1 MSASIQN
8 TPLEELPDQATSSAA
23 SLASANRAASNHTAS
38 NHTPMMRQ
46 YHGLKAQHPDM
57 LLFYRM
63 GDFYE
68 LFFEDAEKASRL
80 LGITLTHRGTSNGAP
95 IKMAGVPYHAAEQ
108 YLAKLAKLGEA
119 VAICEQVGDP
129 AISKGPVDRQVTR
142 ILTPG
147 TLTDTAL
154 LDESRDNQLLSI
166 FQADGV
172 IGLARLNLA
181 SGAFILSEIAVGL
194 LAQEIE
200 RIAPSEILLAD
211 DFQHAAINSSKVAKK
226 RLSPWQFDFDS
237 AFNTL
242 TKQLNTYDLNGFG
255 CASLQPAICA
265 AGALLDYVKHTQRTA
280 LPHINALSVETTSAY
295 IQLDAATRRNLEI
308 DMTLRGETSPT
319 LYSLLNTTQT
329 AMGARLL
336 RHWLHHPL
344 QDRNLVMKRH
354 DAITELIQKDGF
366 LSLNQLLKAIGDIER
381 MTARIALKTARPR
394 DLSGLAMSL
403 QQLPLLQTQLQNSQT
418 SLLQTLGSSLTA
430 PAAVVGLLTTA
441 IKPEP
446 STVLREGGVI
456 ADGYDAELD
465 ELRALQN
472 NHGEF
477 LLQYEAAEK
486 ARTGIANLK
495 VEYNSVH
502 GFYIEM
508 SRSQAESAPTE
519 YRRRQ
524 TLKNVE
530 RFITPELKAF
540 EDKVLSAND
549 RALAREK
556 MLYAEVLEQ
565 LLPHITALQ
574 ANAGAVAS
582 LDVLCCFA
590 ERAVALNYVAPQFI
604 TEAGLQISGGRHPVV
619 ENITQPFVA
628 NDVTLNPYRQL
639 LLITGPNMGGK
650 STFMRQTA
658 LVVLLAHCGCYVP
671 AISAKI
677 GEIDRIM
684 TRIGAS
690 DDLAGGRSTFMVEM
704 TETANILH
712 NATEKSLVLL
722 DEIGRGTS
730 TFDGLSLAWAV
741 AKQLL
746 EKNRSYT
753 LFATH
758 YFELTRIVD
767 EFKHAANVHLDA
779 VEHGPEN
786 NKVIVFMH
794 KVEEGAANQSYGLQ
808 VAQLAGIPKSVVA
821 AAKRKLIQ
829 LENNQVYSNVA
840 QPDMFMASEPAADLP
855 VHPVVSALDAIQVD
869 DLTPKQALDLL
880 YKLKDLLEN

>member
-1 MSASIQN
+1 
-8 TPLEELPDQATSSAA
+8 
-23 SLASANRAASNHTAS
+23 
-38 NHTPMMRQ
+38 MRQ
-46 YHGLKAQHPDM
+46 YLGLKAQHPDM

-80 LGITLTHRGTSNGAP
+80 LGITLTQRGSSNGQP

-129 AISKGPVDRQVTR
+129 ATSKGPVAREVAR

-166 FQADGV
+166 FQLDGV
-172 IGLARLNLA
+172 LGLARLNLA
-181 SGAFILSEIAVGL
+181 SGSFVLSEIAVGL

-200 RIAPSEILLAD
+200 RIAPSEILFSD
-211 DFQHAAINSSKVAKK
+211 DFQHAALSMAKVAKK

-237 AFNTL
+237 AFSTL
-242 TKQLNTYDLNGFG
+242 TKQFNTYDLNGFG
-255 CASLQPAICA
+255 CTDLKPAICA
-265 AGALLDYVKHTQRTA
+265 AGALLDYVKHTQRTT
-280 LPHINALSVETTSAY
+280 LPHINAISVETTSAY

-308 DMTLRGETSPT
+308 DVTLRGELSPT

-336 RHWLHHPL
+336 RQWLHHPL
-344 QDRNLVMKRH
+344 RDRNLSMKRH
-354 DAITELIQKDGF
+354 EAIADLIASGRYAELRQV
-366 LSLNQLLKAIGDIER
+366 LRPIGDIER
-381 MTARIALKTARPR
+381 ITARVALKTARPR
-394 DLSGLAMSL
+394 DLSGLAASL
-403 QQLPLLQTQLQNSQT
+403 QQLPLLQILLKNHTS
-418 SLLQTLGSSLTA
+418 SLLQTLSDNLSA
-430 PAAVVGLLTTA
+430 PHAVVNLLMTA
-441 IKPEP
+441 IKAEP
-446 STVLREGGVI
+446 SVVLREGGVI

-465 ELRALQN
+465 ELRAIQTD
-472 NHGEF
+472 HGDF
-477 LLQYEAAEK
+477 LLQFEAAEK
-486 ARTGIANLK
+486 ERTGISNLK

-508 SRSQAESAPTE
+508 SRTQAESAPAE

-556 MLYAEVLEQ
+556 MLYEQVLVELGQ
-565 LLPHITALQ
+565 YIAALQ
-574 ANAGAVAS
+574 TNAGAVAS

-590 ERAVALNYVAPQFI
+590 ERAISLNYVAPQF
-604 TEAGLQISGGRHPVV
+604 TTDAGIEIINGRHPVV
-619 ENITQPFVA
+619 ERISVEQISVQSSGQPFIA
-628 NDVTLNPYRQL
+628 NDVLLNPYRQL

-658 LVVLLAHCGCYVP
+658 LIVLLANCGCYVP
-671 AISAKI
+671 ASSAKI

-712 NATEKSLVLL
+712 NATDKTLVLL

-767 EFKHAANVHLDA
+767 EFKYAANVHLDA
-779 VEHGPEN
+779 VEHGSN
-786 NKVIVFMH
+786 IVFMH

-808 VAQLAGIPKSVVA
+808 VAQLAGIPKSVVN
-821 AAKRKLIQ
+821 AAKRKLTQ
-829 LENNQVYSNVA
+829 LENNQVATSSE
-840 QPDMFMASEPAADLP
+840 QPDMFVVDALP
-855 VHPVVSALDAIQVD
+855 KEVALHPVVSELEIIQPD
-869 DLTPKQALDLL
+869 DLTPRQALEML
-880 YKLKDLLEN
+880 YKLKKLAASST

>member
-1 MSASIQN
+1 MSSF
-8 TPLEELPDQATSSAA
+8 E
-23 SLASANRAASNHTAS
+23 

-46 YHGLKAQHPDM
+46 YLALKAQHPDM

-80 LGITLTHRGTSNGAP
+80 LGITLTQRGSSNGVP
-95 IKMAGVPYHAAEQ
+95 IKMAGVPYHAAEG

-119 VAICEQVGDP
+119 VVICEQVGDP
-129 AISKGPVDRQVTR
+129 ATSKGPVERQVAR

-166 FQADGV
+166 FYAENLV
-172 IGLARLNLA
+172 GLARLNLA
-181 SGAFILSEIAVGL
+181 SGTLILSEIALGL
-194 LAQEIE
+194 LGQEIE
-200 RIAPSEILLAD
+200 RIAPSEILLPD
-211 DFQHAAINSSKVAKK
+211 DFQHAAINHSKVAKK
-226 RLSPWQFDFDS
+226 RLSPWQFDCDS

-242 TKQLNTYDLNGFG
+242 TKQFNTRDLNGFG
-255 CASLQPAICA
+255 CADLKPAICA
-265 AGALLDYVKHTQRTA
+265 AGAMLDYVQHTQRTT
-280 LPHINALSVETTSAY
+280 LPHINAISVESTNAY
-295 IQLDAATRRNLEI
+295 VQLDAATRRNLEI
-308 DMTLRGETSPT
+308 DVTLRGEAAPT
-319 LYSLLNTTQT
+319 LFSLLNTTQT

-344 QDRNLVMKRH
+344 QDRNLVLKRH
-354 DAITELIQKDGF
+354 EAIAELIEKNGF
-366 LSLNQLLKAIGDIER
+366 STLARTLKAVGDIER
-381 MTARIALKTARPR
+381 ITARVALKTARPR
-394 DLSGLAMSL
+394 DLSSLAASL
-403 QQLPLLQTQLQNSQT
+403 QQLPLLQHALANMQT
-418 SLLQTLGSSLTA
+418 SMLQTLCANLAA
-430 PAAVVGLLTTA
+430 PNAVVTLLMTA
-441 IKPEP
+441 IQPEP
-446 STVLREGGVI
+446 STVLRDGGVI

-465 ELRALQN
+465 ELRSLQN

-486 ARTGIANLK
+486 ARTGISNLK

-508 SRSQAESAPTE
+508 SRTQAENAPAE

-556 MLYAEVLEQ
+556 QLYAEVLEQ
-565 LLPHITALQ
+565 LLPYITKLQ
-574 ANAGAVAS
+574 TNAGAVAS

-590 ERAVALNYVAPQFI
+590 ERAVALKYVAPQFT
-604 TEAGLQISGGRHPVV
+604 TEAGIQIIGGRHPVV
-619 ENITQPFVA
+619 ESIAQPFVA
-628 NDVTLNPYRQL
+628 NDVNLNPYRQL

-658 LVVLLAHCGCYVP
+658 LIVLLAHCGCFVP
-671 AISAKI
+671 ATSAKI

-712 NATEKSLVLL
+712 NATDKSLVLL

-746 EKNRSYT
+746 EKNHSYT

-767 EFKHAANVHLDA
+767 EFKYAANVHLDA
-779 VEHGPEN
+779 IEHGSN
-786 NKVIVFMH
+786 IVFMH

-821 AAKRKLIQ
+821 SAKRKLQQ
-829 LENNQVYSNVA
+829 LETNQIAQHAS
-840 QPDMFMASEPAADLP
+840 QPDMFSNAEVTADLP
-855 VHPVVSALDAIQVD
+855 IHPAIIELENIQAD
-869 DLTPKQALDLL
+869 DLTPKQALDVL
-880 YKLKDLLEN
+880 YQLKALI

>member
-1 MSASIQN
+1 MTIVPVSQVTN
-8 TPLEELPDQATSSAA
+8 
-23 SLASANRAASNHTAS
+23 SLALNIES
-38 NHTPMMRQ
+38 HTPMMRQ
-46 YHGLKAQHPDM
+46 YLGLKAQHPDM

-80 LGITLTHRGTSNGAP
+80 LGITLTHRGSSNGQP

-108 YLAKLAKLGEA
+108 YLAKLAKMGEA
-119 VAICEQVGDP
+119 VAICEQVGDS
-129 AISKGPVDRQVTR
+129 ATSKGPVAREVAR

-154 LDESRDNQLLSI
+154 MDASRDNQLLSL
-166 FQADGV
+166 FYADGV
-172 IGLARLNLA
+172 LGLARLNLA
-181 SGAFILSEIAVGL
+181 SGQFILSEIAVGL

-200 RIAPSEILLAD
+200 RIAPSELLLAD
-211 DFQHAAINSSKVAKK
+211 DFQHHALNASKVAKR

-237 AFNTL
+237 AFATL
-242 TKQLNTYDLNGFG
+242 TKQFNTYDLNGFG
-255 CASLQPAICA
+255 CADMQPAICA
-265 AGALLDYVKHTQRTA
+265 AGALLDYVKHTQRTT
-280 LPHINALSVETTSAY
+280 LPHINALSVEATSAY
-295 IQLDAATRRNLEI
+295 LQLDAATRRNLEI
-308 DMTLRGETSPT
+308 DMTLRGESSPT

-344 QDRNLVMKRH
+344 QDRSLVMQRH
-354 DAITELIQKDGF
+354 EAVADLIQT
-366 LSLNQLLKAIGDIER
+366 NQFVNLRHILKSVADIER
-381 MTARIALKTARPR
+381 ITARVALKTARPR
-394 DLSGLAMSL
+394 DLSGLAASL
-403 QQLPLLQTQLQNSQT
+403 QQLPLLQVLLGQQSA
-418 SLLQTLGSSLTA
+418 SLLQTLTAHLLPPAELLSL
-430 PAAVVGLLTTA
+430 LDKA
-441 IKPEP
+441 IKVEP
-446 STVLREGGVI
+446 SVVLREGGVI

-465 ELRALQN
+465 ELRAIQT

-477 LLQYEAAEK
+477 LLRFEAAEK
-486 ARTGIANLK
+486 ERTGIANLK

-508 SRSQAESAPTE
+508 SRTQAESAPAE

-556 MLYAEVLEQ
+556 MLYEQVLVQ
-565 LLPHITALQ
+565 LGQYIAALQ
-574 ANAGAVAS
+574 TNAGAVAS
-582 LDVLCCFA
+582 LDVLCCFT
-590 ERAVALNYVAPQFI
+590 ERAISLNYVAPTFI
-604 TEAGLQISGGRHPVV
+604 TEAGLEIVNGRHPVV
-619 ENITQPFVA
+619 EQISMQASGQPFIA
-628 NDVTLNPYRQL
+628 NDVLLNPYRQL

-658 LVVLLAHCGCYVP
+658 LIVLLAYCGCYVP
-671 AISAKI
+671 ASSVKV

-712 NATEKSLVLL
+712 NATDKSLVLL

-746 EKNRSYT
+746 EKNRAYT

-767 EFKHAANVHLDA
+767 EFKYAANVHLDA
-779 VEHGPEN
+779 VEHGSN
-786 NKVIVFMH
+786 IVFMH

-808 VAQLAGIPKSVVA
+808 VAQLAGIPKAVIN
-821 AAKRKLIQ
+821 AAKRKLTQ
-829 LENNQVYSNVA
+829 LELNQVVNQDAAAVP
-840 QPDMFMASEPAADLP
+840 QVDMFMTNEQSEDAPL
-855 VHPVVSALDAIQVD
+855 HPVLAELDLLQVD
-869 DLTPKQALDLL
+869 ELTPKQALDML
-880 YKLKDLLEN
+880 YKLKDAIHQA

>member
-1 MSASIQN
+1 MLN
-8 TPLEELPDQATSSAA
+8 DETL
-23 SLASANRAASNHTAS
+23 N

-46 YHGLKAQHPDM
+46 YLAIKAQHQDM
-57 LLFYRM
+57 LVFYRM

-68 LFFEDAEKASRL
+68 LFFDDAVKASKL
-80 LGITLTHRGTSNGAP
+80 LGITLTQRGNSNGEP

-108 YLAKLAKLGEA
+108 YLAKLAKMGEA
-119 VAICEQVGDP
+119 VVICEQTGDP
-129 AISKGPVDRQVTR
+129 STAKGPVERQVAR

-147 TLTDTAL
+147 TLTDSAL
-154 LDESRDNQLLSI
+154 LDASRDNQLLSI
-166 FQADGV
+166 FEKDGL

-181 SGAFILSEIAVGL
+181 SGTFILSEIATGL

-200 RIAPSEILLAD
+200 RIAPSEILMSGTFEHHGL
-211 DFQHAAINSSKVAKK
+211 NTSKVAKK
-226 RLSPWQFDFDS
+226 RLSGWQFDFDS
-237 AFNTL
+237 GFSTL

-255 CASLQPAICA
+255 CADLGPAICA
-265 AGALLDYVKHTQRTA
+265 AGALIDYVKHTQRTT
-280 LPHINALSVETTSAY
+280 LPHINALSVEKTSAY
-295 IQLDAATRRNLEI
+295 LQLDAATRRNLEI
-308 DMTLRGETSPT
+308 DMTLRGEASPT
-319 LYSLLNTTQT
+319 LYALLNTTYT

-344 QDRNLVMKRH
+344 QDRQLVQKRI
-354 DAITELIQKDGF
+354 DAVSDLLQRQHYAVIQTA
-366 LSLNQLLKAIGDIER
+366 LKTIADIER
-381 MTARIALKTARPR
+381 ITARVALKTARPP
-394 DLSGLAMSL
+394 DLSGLSASL
-403 QQLPLLQTQLQNSQT
+403 NQLPLLQQSMQSVQA
-418 SLLQTLGSSLTA
+418 SLLQTLGASVSVPSA
-430 PAAVVGLLTTA
+430 LLNLLNLA
-441 IKPEP
+441 IQKEP
-446 STVLREGGVI
+446 SVVLREGGVI

-472 NHGEF
+472 NHGTF
-477 LLQYEAAEK
+477 LLQYEADEK
-486 ARTGIANLK
+486 ARTGITNLK

-508 SRSQAESAPTE
+508 SRTQAESAPTE

-540 EDKVLSAND
+540 EDKVLSANE

-556 MLYAEVLEQ
+556 VLYAEVLAYMATFIKE
-565 LLPHITALQ
+565 LQ
-574 ANAGAVAS
+574 VIAGAIAS
-582 LDVLCCFA
+582 IDVLCCFA
-590 ERAVALNYVAPQFI
+590 ERAESQHYVAPTFSQ
-604 TEAGLQISGGRHPVV
+604 EAGISIMNGRHPVV
-619 ENITQPFVA
+619 ESISVTNHGQPFIA
-628 NDVTLNPYRQL
+628 NDVSLNAYRQL

-658 LVVLLAHCGCYVP
+658 LIVLLAHCGCFVP
-671 AISAKI
+671 ATSANI

-746 EKNRSYT
+746 EKNRCYT

-767 EFKHAANVHLDA
+767 DFKHAANVHLDA
-779 VEHGPEN
+779 VEHGAGN
-786 NKVIVFMH
+786 NKSIVFMH
-794 KVEEGAANQSYGLQ
+794 KVEEGAAHMSYGLQ
-808 VAQLAGIPKSVVA
+808 VAQLAGIPKAVISA
-821 AAKRKLIQ
+821 ARKKLAQ
-829 LENNQVYSNVA
+829 LEVNQVADSQ
-840 QPDMFMASEPAADLP
+840 QPQTDMFSIDRQSENDSVCEKPLS
-855 VHPVVSALDAIQVD
+855 SALLEMLESIQPD
-869 DLTPKQALDLL
+869 DLTPKEALEVL
-880 YKLKDLLEN
+880 YKLKRLNIE

>member
-1 MSASIQN
+1 MANLTKN
-8 TPLEELPDQATSSAA
+8 TPKMDTEAPEANA
-23 SLASANRAASNHTAS
+23 S
-38 NHTPMMRQ
+38 HTPMMRQ
-46 YHGLKAQHPDM
+46 YLGLKAQHPDM

-68 LFFEDAEKASRL
+68 LFFEDAEKASKL
-80 LGITLTHRGTSNGAP
+80 LGITLTHRGSSNGQP

-129 AISKGPVDRQVTR
+129 ATSKGPVDRQVAR

-181 SGAFILSEIAVGL
+181 AGTFILSEIAVGL
-194 LAQEIE
+194 LGQEIE

-211 DFQHAAINSSKVAKK
+211 DFQHTAIATSKIAKK

-255 CASLQPAICA
+255 CASLNPAICA
-265 AGALLDYVKHTQRTA
+265 AGALLDYVKHTQRTN

-308 DMTLRGETSPT
+308 DMTLRGEQSPT

-344 QDRNLVMKRH
+344 QDRSLVMKRH
-354 DAITELIQKDGF
+354 EAIPDLIQQHRY
-366 LSLNQLLKAIGDIER
+366 SSINTVLKAIGDIER
-381 MTARIALKTARPR
+381 ITARIALKTARPR
-394 DLSGLAMSL
+394 DLSGLSMSL
-403 QQLPLLQTQLQNSQT
+403 QQLPLVQTQLQGSQT
-418 SLLQTLGSSLTA
+418 NLLQTLGSSLTV
-430 PAAVVGLLTTA
+430 PSAVVTLLTTA

-446 STVLREGGVI
+446 SVVLREGGVI
-456 ADGYDAELD
+456 ADGYDADLD

-472 NHGEF
+472 NHGDF
-477 LLQYEAAEK
+477 LLQFEAAEK
-486 ARTGIANLK
+486 ARTGITNLK

-508 SRSQAESAPTE
+508 NRTQAESAPAE

-556 MLYAEVLEQ
+556 ILYAEVLEK
-565 LLPHITALQ
+565 LMLSISVLQ
-574 ANAGAVAS
+574 TNAGAVAS

-590 ERAVALNYVAPQFI
+590 ERAVTLNYVAPDFT
-604 TEAGLQISGGRHPVV
+604 TEAGIHIVNGRHAVVEQISVAESG
-619 ENITQPFVA
+619 QPFIA
-628 NDVTLNPYRQL
+628 NDVSLNPYRQL

-658 LVVLLAHCGCYVP
+658 LIVLLAHCGSYVP
-671 AISAKI
+671 ANIAKI
-677 GEIDRIM
+677 GVIDRIM

-712 NATEKSLVLL
+712 NATDKSLVLL

-779 VEHGPEN
+779 VEHGN
-786 NKVIVFMH
+786 NIVFMH

-829 LENNQVYSNVA
+829 LENNQVASNTA
-840 QPDMFMASEPAADLP
+840 QPDMFMASEHDAELP
-855 VHPVVSALDAIQVD
+855 IHPVISELESIQVD
-869 DLTPKQALDLL
+869 DFTPKQALDLL
-880 YKLKDLLEN
+880 YKLKALIDNA

>member
-1 MSASIQN
+1 MSSF
-8 TPLEELPDQATSSAA
+8 E
-23 SLASANRAASNHTAS
+23 

-46 YHGLKAQHPDM
+46 YLALKAQHPDM

-80 LGITLTHRGTSNGAP
+80 LGITLTQRGSSNGVP
-95 IKMAGVPYHAAEQ
+95 IKMAGVPYHAAEG

-119 VAICEQVGDP
+119 VVICEQVGDP
-129 AISKGPVDRQVTR
+129 ATSKGPVERQVAR

-166 FQADGV
+166 FYAENLV
-172 IGLARLNLA
+172 GLARLNLA
-181 SGAFILSEIAVGL
+181 SGTLILSEIALGL
-194 LAQEIE
+194 LGQEIE
-200 RIAPSEILLAD
+200 RIAPSEILLPD
-211 DFQHAAINSSKVAKK
+211 DFQHAAINHSKVAKK
-226 RLSPWQFDFDS
+226 RLSPWQFDCDS

-242 TKQLNTYDLNGFG
+242 TKQFNTRDLNGFG
-255 CASLQPAICA
+255 CADLKPAICA
-265 AGALLDYVKHTQRTA
+265 AGAMLDYVQHTQRTT
-280 LPHINALSVETTSAY
+280 LPHINAISVESTNAY
-295 IQLDAATRRNLEI
+295 VQLDAATRRNLEI
-308 DMTLRGETSPT
+308 DVTLRGEAAPT
-319 LYSLLNTTQT
+319 LFSLLNTTQT

-344 QDRNLVMKRH
+344 QDRNLVLKRH
-354 DAITELIQKDGF
+354 EAIAELIEKNGF
-366 LSLNQLLKAIGDIER
+366 STLARTLKAVGDIER
-381 MTARIALKTARPR
+381 ITARVALKTARPR
-394 DLSGLAMSL
+394 DLSSLAASL
-403 QQLPLLQTQLQNSQT
+403 QQLPLLQHALANMQT
-418 SLLQTLGSSLTA
+418 SMLQTLCANLAA
-430 PAAVVGLLTTA
+430 PNAVVTLLMTA
-441 IKPEP
+441 IQPEP
-446 STVLREGGVI
+446 STVLRDGGVI

-465 ELRALQN
+465 ELRSLQN

-486 ARTGIANLK
+486 ARTGISNLK

-508 SRSQAESAPTE
+508 SRTQAENAPAE

-556 MLYAEVLEQ
+556 QLYAEVLEQ
-565 LLPHITALQ
+565 LLPYITKLQ
-574 ANAGAVAS
+574 TNAGAVAS

-590 ERAVALNYVAPQFI
+590 ERAVALKYVAPQFT
-604 TEAGLQISGGRHPVV
+604 TEAGIQIIGGRHPVV
-619 ENITQPFVA
+619 ESIAQPFVA
-628 NDVTLNPYRQL
+628 NDVNLNPYRQL

-658 LVVLLAHCGCYVP
+658 LIVLLAHCGCFVP
-671 AISAKI
+671 ATSAKI

-712 NATEKSLVLL
+712 NATDKSLVLL

-746 EKNRSYT
+746 EKNHSYT

-767 EFKHAANVHLDA
+767 EFKYAANVHLDA
-779 VEHGPEN
+779 IEHGSN
-786 NKVIVFMH
+786 IVFMH

-821 AAKRKLIQ
+821 SAKRKLQQ
-829 LENNQVYSNVA
+829 LETNQIAQHAS
-840 QPDMFMASEPAADLP
+840 QPDMFSNAEVAADLP
-855 VHPVVSALDAIQVD
+855 IHPAIIALEDIQAD
-869 DLTPKQALDLL
+869 DLTPKQALDVL
-880 YKLKDLLEN
+880 YQLKALI

>member
-1 MSASIQN
+1 
-8 TPLEELPDQATSSAA
+8 
-23 SLASANRAASNHTAS
+23 
-38 NHTPMMRQ
+38 MMRQ
-46 YHGLKAQHPDM
+46 YLGLKAQHPDM

-80 LGITLTHRGTSNGAP
+80 LGITLTHRGSSNGAP
-95 IKMAGVPYHAAEQ
+95 IKMAGVPYHAAEG

-119 VAICEQVGDP
+119 VVICEQIGDP
-129 AISKGPVDRQVTR
+129 ATSKGPVDRQVAR

-154 LDESRDNQLLSI
+154 LDDTRDSQLLSLY
-166 FQADGV
+166 QADGV

-181 SGAFILSEIAVGL
+181 SGTFILSEIAIGL

-211 DFQHAAINSSKVAKK
+211 DFQHAALAASKVAKK
-226 RLSPWQFDFDS
+226 RLGSWQFDFDS

-242 TKQLNTYDLNGFG
+242 TKQLNTLDLNGFG
-255 CASLQPAICA
+255 CADLRPAICA

-280 LPHINALSVETTSAY
+280 LPHINAISIEVTSAY
-295 IQLDAATRRNLEI
+295 VQLDAATRRNLEI
-308 DMTLRGETSPT
+308 DLTLRGEAAPT

-344 QDRNLVMKRH
+344 QDRNLVAKRLE
-354 DAITELIQKDGF
+354 AVAELIQQEATSD
-366 LSLNQLLKAIGDIER
+366 LLQSLKTIGDIER
-381 MTARIALKTARPR
+381 ITARVALKTARPR

-403 QQLPLLQTQLQNSQT
+403 QQLPALQVQLKNAQT
-418 SLLQTLGSSLTA
+418 SLLQTLEASLTA
-430 PAAVVGLLTTA
+430 PDAVVSLLTTA
-441 IKPEP
+441 IKSEP
-446 STVLREGGVI
+446 STVLRDGGVI
-456 ADGYDAELD
+456 ADGYDAQLD

-486 ARTGIANLK
+486 ARTGISNLK

-508 SRSQAESAPTE
+508 SRTQAETAPAE

-556 MLYAEVLEQ
+556 LLYAEILEQ
-565 LLPHITALQ
+565 LLPFIAALQ
-574 ANAGAVAS
+574 TNSGAVAS

-590 ERAVALNYVAPQFI
+590 ERATALNYVAPEYT
-604 TEAGLQISGGRHPVV
+604 TEAGLQIVNGRHPVV

-658 LVVLLAHCGCYVP
+658 LIVLLAHCGCYVP
-671 AISAKI
+671 ASSAKI

-712 NATEKSLVLL
+712 NATDKSLVLL

-746 EKNRSYT
+746 EKNRSFT

-758 YFELTRIVD
+758 YFELTRLVD
-767 EFKHAANVHLDA
+767 EFKQAANVHLDA
-779 VEHGPEN
+779 VEHGSN
-786 NKVIVFMH
+786 IVFMH

-821 AAKRKLIQ
+821 SAKRKLVQ
-829 LENNQVYSNVA
+829 LENNQIAQHSH
-840 QPDMFMASEPAADLP
+840 QPDMFSTAFVEASAL
-855 VHPVVSALDAIQVD
+855 VHPLVAELETIQPD
-869 DLTPKQALDLL
+869 DLTPKQALELL
-880 YKLKDLLEN
+880 YKLKQITG

>member
-1 MSASIQN
+1 
-8 TPLEELPDQATSSAA
+8 
-23 SLASANRAASNHTAS
+23 
-38 NHTPMMRQ
+38 
-46 YHGLKAQHPDM
+46 
-57 LLFYRM
+57 
-63 GDFYE
+63 
-68 LFFEDAEKASRL
+68 
-80 LGITLTHRGTSNGAP
+80 
-95 IKMAGVPYHAAEQ
+95 
-108 YLAKLAKLGEA
+108 
-119 VAICEQVGDP
+119 
-129 AISKGPVDRQVTR
+129 
-142 ILTPG
+142 
-147 TLTDTAL
+147 
-154 LDESRDNQLLSI
+154 
-166 FQADGV
+166 
-172 IGLARLNLA
+172 
-181 SGAFILSEIAVGL
+181 VGL
-194 LAQEIE
+194 LGQEIE
-200 RIAPSEILLAD
+200 RIAPSEILMAD
-211 DFQHAAINSSKVAKK
+211 DFQHPAINNSAISLSKVAKK

-242 TKQLNTYDLNGFG
+242 TKQFNTYDLNGFG
-255 CASLQPAICA
+255 CASLNPAICA

-280 LPHINALSVETTSAY
+280 LPHINAISVEVTSAY
-295 IQLDAATRRNLEI
+295 VQLDAATRRNLEI
-308 DMTLRGETSPT
+308 DVTLRGEASPT

-354 DAITELIQKDGF
+354 EAVAELIQHNIY
-366 LSLNQLLKAIGDIER
+366 LSLGQPLKNIGDIER
-381 MTARIALKTARPR
+381 ITARVALKTARPR
-394 DLSGLAMSL
+394 DLSGLSASL
-403 QQLPLLQTQLQNSQT
+403 QQLPLLQAQLQNAQT

-430 PAAVVGLLTTA
+430 PNAVVSLLSTA
-441 IKPEP
+441 IKTEP
-446 STVLREGGVI
+446 SVVLREGGVI
-456 ADGYDAELD
+456 ADGYDIELD

-486 ARTGIANLK
+486 ARTGINNLK

-508 SRSQAESAPTE
+508 SRTQAETAPVE

-556 MLYAEVLEQ
+556 LLYAEVLEQ
-565 LLPHITALQ
+565 LMPFISTLQ

-590 ERAVALNYVAPQFI
+590 ERAEVLNYVAPKFT
-604 TEAGLQISGGRHPVV
+604 TEAGIKIVNGRHPVV
-619 ENITQPFVA
+619 ESISANQTSAQPFIA
-628 NDVTLNPYRQL
+628 NDVVLNPYRQL

-658 LVVLLAHCGCYVP
+658 LIVLLAYCGCYVP
-671 AISAKI
+671 ATSAAI

-712 NATEKSLVLL
+712 NATNKSLVLL

-758 YFELTRIVD
+758 YFELTRIIE

-779 VEHGPEN
+779 VEHGSN
-786 NKVIVFMH
+786 IVFMH

-821 AAKRKLIQ
+821 SAKRKLQQ
-829 LENNQVYSNVA
+829 LENQTVTAGTSQMDLFANN
-840 QPDMFMASEPAADLP
+840 ASETEIPL
-855 VHPVVSALDAIQVD
+855 HPVVSVLESVSPDE
-869 DLTPKQALDLL
+869 LTPKQALELL
-880 YKLKDLLEN
+880 YHLKTFI